1 MTMKLAEADAH
12 DRATTLRSSVRKS
25 IARGAIFVAGAAT
38 LACGAAAAAGMLFAG
53 VELRSITIIASAT
66 AIAGLGTGYLAAR
79 LLGSK
84 ISLLAARS
92 MELLIEQPDL
102 VEDLESETFNWTQD
116 AALTWTQAVDDVETV
131 RRLIRRASR
140 RSAALVSE
148 LEEARNATNS
158 HDEARGQFLSRM
170 SHELR
175 TPLNAI
181 LGYATLLREDAV
193 ANEQSTTAADL
204 ERILVAGRNLLGIV
218 NDLLGLTQIDAGAM
232 NVERQVIDVR
242 NLVGS
247 LAEGEH
253 DVLENG
259 LKVHLDDDVRIMIGD
274 AAKLR
279 QCLQTLL
286 VAAAESPN
294 GDVHLSIA
302 QTESPAGTLMSF
314 AIGPTAPSPDDDRP
328 ASLQARRS
336 NTAGEAGLGIAI
348 ARRLAALMGGEC
360 IVDDAAGPS
369 FRLLLPLSP
378 STSEDAPDSCSSAVK
393 NTSPGMKQ
401 RKSALIV
408 DDDEAALDLMRRW
421 LTELGYDVLVAHDG
435 ETGLDLAREKRPDL
449 ILLDG
454 MLPGRSG
461 YEILVEL
468 RSDPKIGRTPII
480 FVTVDDDRRRGIGC
494 GASEY
499 LRKPLT
505 HAGLRAVLDVY
516 GGNCA
521 GEVLIIDDDDDA
533 AELIRRGVEE
543 VGFSTRRAHDG
554 LEGLDMARAKPPS
567 AIILDIGMPR
577 LDGFGVIDRL
587 AHADELNRIPIVVLS
602 GHEMGLADHR
612 RLAAAAHRV
621 FTKGITTPREIA
633 QSLRDVVA

>member
-1 MTMKLAEADAH
+1 MKMTLAETGAR
-12 DRATTLRSSVRKS
+12 DRTTMLRSSVRKS
-25 IARGAIFVAGAAT
+25 ITRATTLVVGAAT
-38 LACGAAAAAGMLFAG
+38 LACCAAGAAGMLFAG
-53 VELRSITIIASAT
+53 VGLRSVTIIASAIG
-66 AIAGLGTGYLAAR
+66 IAGFGLGYLAAR

-84 ISLLAARS
+84 VSALAARS
-92 MELLIEQPDL
+92 MELLFERPEL
-102 VEDLESETFNWTQD
+102 VEDLESETLNWTQD
-116 AALTWTQAVDDVETV
+116 TALTWAQAVEDVEAF

-140 RSAALVSE
+140 RSTAIASE
-148 LEEARNATNS
+148 LEEARKATNS
-158 HDEARGQFLSRM
+158 HEEARGQFVGRM

-193 ANEQSTTAADL
+193 EKGQSAAAADL

-218 NDLLGLTQIDAGAM
+218 NDLLGLTQIDAGAL

-242 NLVGS
+242 NLVDS

-253 DVLENG
+253 ASLEGRLN
-259 LKVHLDDDVRIMIGD
+259 VEIDDDVRILIGD
-274 AAKLR
+274 AAKLS

-286 VAAAESPN
+286 VTAAESAER
-294 GDVHLSIA
+294 GVSLSITQA
-302 QTESPAGTLMSF
+302 ESASGAHMSF
-314 AIGPTAPSPDDDRP
+314 GIGPTAASTDNDDR
-328 ASLQARRS
+328 ASPQARRS
-336 NTAGEAGLGIAI
+336 NTAGEAALGIAI

-360 IVDDAAGPS
+360 IVDDASAPS
-369 FRLLLPLSP
+369 FRLIVPLSP
-378 STSEDAPDSCSSAVK
+378 LSSEAAPDSRPGAVK
-393 NTSPGMKQ
+393 KAGSGSEP

-421 LTELGYDVLVAHDG
+421 LTDIGYDVLVAHDG
-435 ETGLDLAREKRPDL
+435 ETGLRLARDKRPDL

-454 MLPGRSG
+454 ILPGRSG

-468 RSDPKIGRTPII
+468 RSDPDVGRTPII

-505 HAGLRAVLDVY
+505 QAGLRAVLDIY
-516 GGNCA
+516 GGSCA

-543 VGFSTRRAHDG
+543 AGFSTRRAHDG

-567 AIILDIGMPR
+567 AIILDIGMPQ
-577 LDGFGVIDRL
+577 LDGFGVIERL
-587 AHADELNRIPIVVLS
+587 ARADALNRIPIVVVS
-602 GHEMGLADHR
+602 GHEMGLVDHR
-612 RLAAAAHRV
+612 RLAATAHRV

-633 QSLRDVVA
+633 QSVREVVA